1 MPCVDMIATGK
12 RIKAM
17 RVAKGMTV
25 KDIQEIF
32 GFGSA
37 NTIYK
42 WQNGESMPT
51 IDNLIILAAM
61 LDVTMD
67 DIVVVDT
74 IDQQCG

>member
-1 MPCVDMIATGK
+1 MPCVDMVATGK

-25 KDIQEIF
+25 KDVQEIF

-51 IDNLIILAAM
+51 IDNMVVLAKIFG
-61 LDVTMD
+61 T
-67 DIVVVDT
+67 T
-74 IDQQCG
+74 IDAIIAVK

>member
-1 MPCVDMIATGK
+1 MPCVDMVATGK

-25 KDIQEIF
+25 KDVQEIF

-37 NTIYK
+37 TTIYK

-51 IDNLIILAAM
+51 IDNMVVLAKIFG
-61 LDVTMD
+61 T
-67 DIVVVDT
+67 T
-74 IDQQCG
+74 IDAIIAIK

>member
-1 MPCVDMIATGK
+1 MPCVDMVATGK

-25 KDIQEIF
+25 KDVQVIF

-51 IDNLIILAAM
+51 IDNMVVLAKIFG
-61 LDVTMD
+61 T
-67 DIVVVDT
+67 T
-74 IDQQCG
+74 IDAIIAIK

>member
-25 KDIQEIF
+25 KDEQEIF

-51 IDNLIILAAM
+51 IDNMVVLAKIFG
-61 LDVTMD
+61 T
-67 DIVVVDT
+67 T
-74 IDQQCG
+74 IDAIIAIK

>member
-1 MPCVDMIATGK
+1 MPYVDMIATGK

-25 KDIQEIF
+25 KDVQEIF

-51 IDNLIILAAM
+51 IDNMVVLAKIFG
-61 LDVTMD
+61 T
-67 DIVVVDT
+67 T
-74 IDQQCG
+74 IDAIIAIK

>member
-1 MPCVDMIATGK
+1 MPCADMVATGK

-25 KDIQEIF
+25 KDVQQIF

-42 WQNGESMPT
+42 WQNGDSMPT
-51 IDNLIILAAM
+51 IDNMVVLAKIFG
-61 LDVTMD
+61 T
-67 DIVVVDT
+67 T
-74 IDQQCG
+74 IDAIIAIK

>member
-1 MPCVDMIATGK
+1 MPCADMVATGK

-25 KDIQEIF
+25 KDVQEIF

-51 IDNLIILAAM
+51 IDNMVVLAKIFG
-61 LDVTMD
+61 T
-67 DIVVVDT
+67 T
-74 IDQQCG
+74 IDAIIAIK

>member
-1 MPCVDMIATGK
+1 MSCVDMVATGK

-25 KDIQEIF
+25 KDVQEIF

-51 IDNLIILAAM
+51 IDNMVVLAKIFG
-61 LDVTMD
+61 T
-67 DIVVVDT
+67 T
-74 IDQQCG
+74 IDAIIAIK

>member
-1 MPCVDMIATGK
+1 MPCVDMVATGK

-25 KDIQEIF
+25 KDVQEIF
-32 GFGSA
+32 VFGSA

-51 IDNLIILAAM
+51 IDNMVVLAKIFG
-61 LDVTMD
+61 T
-67 DIVVVDT
+67 T
-74 IDQQCG
+74 IDAIIAIK

>member
-25 KDIQEIF
+25 KDVQEIF

-51 IDNLIILAAM
+51 IDNMVVLAKIFE
-61 LDVTMD
+61 T
-67 DIVVVDT
+67 T
-74 IDQQCG
+74 IDAIIAIK

>member
-1 MPCVDMIATGK
+1 MVATGK

-25 KDIQEIF
+25 KDVQEIF

-51 IDNLIILAAM
+51 IDNMVVLAK
-61 LDVTMD
+61 TFGT
-67 DIVVVDT
+67 T
-74 IDQQCG
+74 IDAIIAIK